1 MSGRNK
7 NEALIYKLLGCKN
20 DKAQGKEESEGGGRG
35 VKECKRERSDK
46 HNNSSSNN
54 NNNSISNS
62 NSKLSSM
69 INMGNVVNSSSKNGV
84 SSKVK
89 ENVVRNNSSSNNNSN
104 KKVVSSSSMSSI
116 NNIKNKP
123 SSVVV
128 PLDKKKENINKTS
141 SNIKHKQ
148 PVRTKDENIL
158 HEKVLT
164 SSVSELAK
172 LYLTHK
178 KDFQQLFNNPSS
190 SSSTYN
196 KPTTPS
202 THKPQPQPHQQKQQ
216 HKQPSQQQHKPKPT
230 PPPQTNHKHPPS
242 HSSPDNTK
250 YLSKKRNPPPSSTST
265 PKQQQQHKPL
275 PPQKHPQQPL
285 KKPQPPPPQTK
296 IACNLCKCY
305 HYPNQHIHPPNN
317 NSKQHVNTIQPSK
330 KQSQPPLP
338 THKPHKEYDPLNTF
352 KYNSNKTTLHSV
364 FQKPKSMIVQKK
376 SKPKINGYFSRED
389 FEKGNDYDDDFYDDD
404 DNEDFREEMESVLK
418 QFRKGGNHD
427 YRNGYY
433 DNGDIEE
440 ATFEMLQD
448 EESKSR
454 KIGKIEDEEEL
465 RKLREAEEE
474 EDEEEED
481 DY

>member
-1 MSGRNK
+1 
-7 NEALIYKLLGCKN
+7 
-20 DKAQGKEESEGGGRG
+20 
-35 VKECKRERSDK
+35 
-46 HNNSSSNN
+46 
-54 NNNSISNS
+54 
-62 NSKLSSM
+62 
-69 INMGNVVNSSSKNGV
+69 
-84 SSKVK
+84 
-89 ENVVRNNSSSNNNSN
+89 
-104 KKVVSSSSMSSI
+104 MSSV
-116 NNIKNKP
+116 NNIKNKS

-128 PLDKKKENINKTS
+128 PIDKRKENVNVNMNKTS

-148 PVRTKDENIL
+148 PVRTKEENIL

-190 SSSTYN
+190 SSLSTSYN
-196 KPTTPS
+196 QSSTPS
-202 THKPQPQPHQQKQQ
+202 THKPQPQH
-216 HKQPSQQQHKPKPT
+216 HHHQQQHKPKPT
-230 PPPQTNHKHPPS
+230 PPPQTNHKHSSSHPS
-242 HSSPDNTK
+242 SDNTK
-250 YLSKKRNPPPSSTST
+250 YLSKKRNPPPPSTSQT
-265 PKQQQQHKPL
+265 QKQQQQQQPKPF
-275 PPQKHPQQPL
+275 PPQKHQQQPL

-330 KQSQPPLP
+330 KQSQLPLP

-364 FQKPKSMIVQKK
+364 FQKPKSTIVQKK

-389 FEKGNDYDDDFYDDD
+389 FEKGNDYDDDFYDND

-427 YRNGYY
+427 YRNSYY

-474 EDEEEED
+474 EEDEEEED